1 MAERY
6 LVELKDSVFRE
17 TPLNEDNFE
26 DDRQLTFRSEDDAE
40 EWIAEQNKSHSELG
54 ELSLHTAHPN
64 DNSEVD
70 AYVVFQPARGMW
82 VPDPDR

>member
-1 MAERY
+1 MVERY

-17 TPLNEDNFE
+17 TPLMKDDFE
-26 DDRQLTFRSEDDAE
+26 DDRQLRFRSEDDVE
-40 EWIAEQNKSHSELG
+40 EWIAEQNESHSELG

-64 DNSEVD
+64 DNSEFD

-82 VPDPDR
+82 VPDLGA